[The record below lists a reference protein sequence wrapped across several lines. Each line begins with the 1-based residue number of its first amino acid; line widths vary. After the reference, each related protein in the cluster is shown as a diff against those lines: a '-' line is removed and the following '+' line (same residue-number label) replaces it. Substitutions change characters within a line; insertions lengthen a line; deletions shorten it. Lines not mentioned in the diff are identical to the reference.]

1 MFSRVSRRVAAAAKS
16 TATRTIA
23 TQARSAASTSFKA
36 PVALAVAAGVTA
48 LAVSSAPV
56 AENKPVVA
64 TPLAGVPGTSTE
76 RTFIA
81 IKPDG
86 VQRGL
91 ISEVIG
97 RFEKKGYKL
106 VGLKLMTATE
116 ARAKAHYA
124 DLSERPF
131 FPGLVK
137 YFTSGPIVCMVWEG
151 TDVILTG
158 RKILGATNP
167 NQAAPGTLRGDNCI
181 STGRNLIHG
190 SDGPDSAKHEITMWF
205 TPEEISNYQRALDS
219 EDLKDMPTR
228 VHKGATGCTALRH
241 AEDLTCVGQERA
253 AQGAEDIFFDLFQ
266 QLNLTTQ
273 QSHC

>member
-1 MFSRVSRRVAAAAKS
+1 MFTRVSRRVALKLCSTRSFASQARTAAA
-16 TATRTIA
+16 I
-23 TQARSAASTSFKA
+23 KA
-36 PVALAVAAGVTA
+36 PVTFAVAAAVGMTA
-48 LAVSSAPV
+48 FAITAAPV
-56 AENKPVVA
+56 AENKAAGKPT
-64 TPLAGVPGTSTE
+64 TPLAGVAGTSKE

-106 VGLKLMTATE
+106 VALKQMTATE
-116 ARAKAHYA
+116 ERAKAHYA
-124 DLSERPF
+124 DLSGRPF

-137 YFTSGPIVCMVWEG
+137 YFSSGPIVCMVWEG

-181 STGRNLIHG
+181 STGRNLVHG

-205 TPEEISNYQRALDS
+205 TPEEISNYERALDTWIVS
-219 EDLKDMPTR
+219 D
-228 VHKGATGCTALRH
+228 
-241 AEDLTCVGQERA
+241 
-253 AQGAEDIFFDLFQ
+253 
-266 QLNLTTQ
+266 N
-273 QSHC
+273 

>member
-1 MFSRVSRRVAAAAKS
+1 MFSRVSRRVAAVAKGSAARALHTSQTAAAKKS
-16 TATRTIA
+16 VPA
-23 TQARSAASTSFKA
+23 
-36 PVALAVAAGVTA
+36 VAVAATAGA
-48 LAVSSAPV
+48 LALTLAASSQWEAAQAKPAPAV
-56 AENKPVVA
+56 PH
-64 TPLAGVPGTSTE
+64 TGVPGTKHE

-91 ISEVIG
+91 ISEVIA

-106 VGLKLMTATE
+106 VALKLMTASE
-116 ARAKAHYA
+116 ERAKAHYA
-124 DLSERPF
+124 DLSARPF

-181 STGRNLIHG
+181 STGRNLVHG
-190 SDGPDSAKHEITMWF
+190 SDGPDSAKHEIGMWF
-205 TPEEISNYQRALDS
+205 KPEEISNYERALDS
-219 EDLKDMPTR
+219 WIVSD
-228 VHKGATGCTALRH
+228 
-241 AEDLTCVGQERA
+241 
-253 AQGAEDIFFDLFQ
+253 
-266 QLNLTTQ
+266 N
-273 QSHC
+273 

>member
-1 MFSRVSRRVAAAAKS
+1 MFSRASRRVINVAKRATRAASSQAAVAQKASAKAPIALALAGASAAVAFSMASTEAHAKS
-16 TATRTIA
+16 A
-23 TQARSAASTSFKA
+23 QV
-36 PVALAVAAGVTA
+36 PH
-48 LAVSSAPV
+48 
-56 AENKPVVA
+56 
-64 TPLAGVPGTSTE
+64 AGVPGTKHE

-91 ISEVIG
+91 ISEVIA

-106 VGLKLMTATE
+106 VALKLMTATE
-116 ARAKAHYA
+116 ARAREHYA
-124 DLSERPF
+124 DLSARPF

-167 NQAAPGTLRGDNCI
+167 NAAAPGTLRGDNCI

-190 SDGPDSAKHEITMWF
+190 SDGPDSAKHEISMWF
-205 TPEEISNYQRALDS
+205 TAEEINNYERALDS
-219 EDLKDMPTR
+219 WIVSD
-228 VHKGATGCTALRH
+228 
-241 AEDLTCVGQERA
+241 
-253 AQGAEDIFFDLFQ
+253 
-266 QLNLTTQ
+266 N
-273 QSHC
+273 

>member
-1 MFSRVSRRVAAAAKS
+1 MFSRVSRRVAFAAKRNAS
-16 TATRTIA
+16 RTFA
-23 TQARSAASTSFKA
+23 TQARAASAIKA
-36 PVALAVAAGVTA
+36 PAALAVAAAAGVAFA
-48 LAVSSAPV
+48 LTTAPV
-56 AENKPVVA
+56 AENAAKPA
-64 TPLAGVPGTSTE
+64 TPLAG

-91 ISEVIG
+91 VSEVIG

-106 VGLKLMTATE
+106 VALKLMSATE
-116 ARAKAHYA
+116 ERAKAHYA

-181 STGRNLIHG
+181 STGRNLVHG
-190 SDGPDSAKHEITMWF
+190 SDGPDSAKHEISMWF
-205 TPEEISNYQRALDS
+205 TPAEVSNYERALDS
-219 EDLKDMPTR
+219 WIVSD
-228 VHKGATGCTALRH
+228 
-241 AEDLTCVGQERA
+241 
-253 AQGAEDIFFDLFQ
+253 
-266 QLNLTTQ
+266 N
-273 QSHC
+273 